1 MLLRTAHVF
10 IARSPFPQC
19 QLMALY
25 YWRCHIQFHFI
36 MKSSSGV
43 SISLPIL
50 FYDNGIHNLACNFLY
65 DFVNATP
72 RYFTK
77 HLYPQL
83 QQSNT
88 MSWGRWR
95 KFLLP
100 IGTLNLHE
108 CQVIRSKISS
118 RYQRTC
124 KDRLVTRACVMPR
137 GLTILFAKKKQI
149 KTNTGVAFGR
159 FLCLVEARVIWN
171 QKSRYAITNVIDNP
185 L

>member
-1 MLLRTAHVF
+1 MPTHGLVLLEVSYSISF
-10 IARSPFPQC
+10 
-19 QLMALY
+19 Y
-25 YWRCHIQFHFI
+25 YEIIIWCFYFSSHFI
-36 MKSSSGV
+36 
-43 SISLPIL
+43 
-50 FYDNGIHNLACNFLY
+50 FDNGIHNLACNFLY

-88 MSWGRWR
+88 MSSGRWR

-100 IGTLNLHE
+100 IGTLNLDE
-108 CQVIRSKISS
+108 CQVIRNKISS

-159 FLCLVEARVIWN
+159 FFV
-171 QKSRYAITNVIDNP
+171 SG
-185 L
+185 